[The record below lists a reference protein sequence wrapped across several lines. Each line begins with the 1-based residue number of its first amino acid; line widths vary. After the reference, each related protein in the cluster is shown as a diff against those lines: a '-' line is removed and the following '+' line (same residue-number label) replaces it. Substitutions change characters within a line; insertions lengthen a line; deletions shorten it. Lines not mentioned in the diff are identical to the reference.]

1 MNIQVFE
8 RAGMGFVSFRPNKNF
23 CNKWGNLS
31 YLWTF
36 WTGEGLFGRILLG
49 HLQRGLLR
57 RPLCKI
63 EKFISEGCKE
73 KLFLRAGEWFFQ
85 KQSTDGDREVGGRGP
100 SSYFPPHAR
109 HKLNLSPCT
118 GISVLKLIYLCSY
131 PAILPFLDSFLQ
143 SRPRNQVFLLQGN
156 YLLFKN
162 VFA

>member
-8 RAGMGFVSFRPNKNF
+8 SAGMGFVSFRPKMRRSLLPLDILDR
-23 CNKWGNLS
+23 GRPV
-31 YLWTF
+31 WTDTSWPPSARSPPASF
-36 WTGEGLFGRILLG
+36 
-49 HLQRGLLR
+49 LQD
-57 RPLCKI
+57 CKI
-63 EKFISEGCKE
+63 HKWRVQGKTNPQ
-73 KLFLRAGEWFFQ
+73 AQGEIFFQ
-85 KQSTDGDREVGGRGP
+85 KQPTDGDREVGGRGP
-100 SSYFPPHAR
+100 SSYIPPHAR

-118 GISVLKLIYLCSY
+118 GLSVLKLIYLCSY